1 MSRKL
6 LLLILVLEC
15 MLLLCQCARTPPED
29 TVSTRQTGPDPTHTE
44 VTGPEVTEPE
54 VTEPEITE
62 YIAWSMPY
70 YKKNGTSVSFAACKT
85 YISFYLGA
93 EILENFGSELTGFKI
108 KKNAVYLPYDKE
120 LPSEII
126 EVIIKQLFSKT
137 NQNG

>member
-1 MSRKL
+1 MWKCPECGREFERTNQGHYCGKAPKTVEEYIESQPVEAQPHLMELRK
-6 LLLILVLEC
+6 IIKIAV
-15 MLLLCQCARTPPED
+15 
-29 TVSTRQTGPDPTHTE
+29 
-44 VTGPEVTEPE
+44 
-54 VTEPEITE
+54 PEITE

>member
-1 MSRKL
+1 MAKEKNGVSFTRVSFGGYKTEEVDEYIASQPFEYRSHVSEL
-6 LLLILVLEC
+6 RDIIKKSV
-15 MLLLCQCARTPPED
+15 PEL
-29 TVSTRQTGPDPTHTE
+29 S
-44 VTGPEVTEPE
+44 
-54 VTEPEITE
+54 E

-70 YKKNGTSVSFAACKT
+70 YEKGGQKISFAACKT

-93 EILENFGSELTGFKI
+93 EILEKFGSELTGFKI

-126 EVIIKQLFSKT
+126 GTLVKQLFSKT